1 VEETVA
7 EVALDE
13 QTEAVSV
20 LKVLLV
26 EDHQMVAQGI
36 VELVGAEPDLEIV
49 GVEGT
54 VAGAASAA
62 GRLQPHVVLMDY
74 RLPDGDGV
82 EAARQIRAVAPE
94 SAIVMVTSVASE
106 SVLLGAIDAGCAA
119 FVLKDSPMQDVIDA
133 TRAAGRG
140 EAVIA
145 PSLLARLLPRLR
157 RSNTAPTTTL
167 TDREQEVLELLAEG
181 LSSQA
186 IAERLFLSLN
196 TVRNHVQNLLVKLG
210 AHSRLEAVATAVRT
224 GLVHR
229 S

>member
-1 VEETVA
+1 
-7 EVALDE
+7 LRI
-13 QTEAVSV
+13 
-20 LKVLLV
+20 LLV

-36 VELVGAEPDLEIV
+36 VELVSAEPDLEVV
-49 GVEGT
+49 GVEAT
-54 VAGAASAA
+54 VAGATDAA
-62 GRLQPHVVLMDY
+62 ARLRPDVVLMDY

-82 EAARQIRAVAPE
+82 EATRQIRDVAP
-94 SAIVMVTSVASE
+94 ATAVVMVTSVASE

-157 RSNTAPTTTL
+157 RTTSAPPTAL
-167 TDREQEVLELLAEG
+167 TDREQQVLELLVEG

-186 IAERLFLSLN
+186 IAERLFLSMN
-196 TVRNHVQNLLVKLG
+196 TVRNHVQNILVKLG
-210 AHSRLEAVATAVRT
+210 AHSRLEAVATAVKT

>member
-1 VEETVA
+1 MRASGVYRAPPV
-7 EVALDE
+7 DE
-13 QTEAVSV
+13 P
-20 LKVLLV
+20 LRILLV
-26 EDHQMVAQGI
+26 EDHQMVAEGI
-36 VELVGAEPDLEIV
+36 VELVGAEPDLEVV

-54 VAGAASAA
+54 MAGATDAA
-62 GRLQPHVVLMDY
+62 ARLRPDVVLMDY

-82 EAARQIRAVAPE
+82 EATRQIRAMEPAP
-94 SAIVMVTSVASE
+94 AVVMVTSVASE

-119 FVLKDSPMQDVIDA
+119 FVLKDSPVQDVIDA

-157 RSNTAPTTTL
+157 RTAAAPSTAL
-167 TDREQEVLELLAEG
+167 TDREQQVLELLVEG
-181 LSSQA
+181 CSSQV
-186 IAERLFLSLN
+186 IADRLFLSMN
-196 TVRNHVQNLLVKLG
+196 TVRNHVQNVLVKLG

-224 GLVHR
+224 GLVDR

>member
-1 VEETVA
+1 
-7 EVALDE
+7 LRI
-13 QTEAVSV
+13 
-20 LKVLLV
+20 LLV

-36 VELVGAEPDLEIV
+36 VEIVGAQADLDVV
-49 GVEGT
+49 GVEAT
-54 VAGAASAA
+54 MQGATDAVV
-62 GRLQPHVVLMDY
+62 RLRPDVVLMDY

-82 EAARQIRAVAPE
+82 EATRRIREAVPSTAV
-94 SAIVMVTSVASE
+94 VMVTSVASE
-106 SVLLGAIDAGCAA
+106 NVLLGAIDAGCAA

-140 EAVIA
+140 DSVIA

-157 RSNTAPTTTL
+157 RTTTAPPTAL
-167 TDREQEVLELLAEG
+167 TEREQQVLELLVEG

-186 IAERLFLSLN
+186 IADRLFLSMN
-196 TVRNHVQNLLVKLG
+196 TVRNHVQNILVKLG
-210 AHSRLEAVATAVRT
+210 AHSRIEAVATAVRS

>member
-1 VEETVA
+1 MAEPDAQVA
-7 EVALDE
+7 RP
-13 QTEAVSV
+13 

-36 VELVGAEPDLEIV
+36 VELVGAEADLEIV
-49 GVEGT
+49 AVEGT
-54 VAGAASAA
+54 VTGAAEAA
-62 GRLQPHVVLMDY
+62 GRLRPDVVLMDY

-82 EAARQIRAVAPE
+82 EATRRIRSVAPD
-94 SAIVMVTSVASE
+94 SAVVMVTSVASE
-106 SVLLGAIDAGCAA
+106 SVLLDAIDAGCAA
-119 FVLKDSPMQDVIDA
+119 FVLKDSPVQDVIDA

-140 EAVIA
+140 EALIA

-157 RSNTAPTTTL
+157 RTGAALPTAL
-167 TDREQEVLELLAEG
+167 TDREQEVLELLADG

-196 TVRNHVQNLLVKLG
+196 TVRNHVQNILTKLG
-210 AHSRLEAVATAVRT
+210 AHSRLEAVATAVRA

>member
-1 VEETVA
+1 
-7 EVALDE
+7 LRI
-13 QTEAVSV
+13 
-20 LKVLLV
+20 LLV
-26 EDHQMVAQGI
+26 EDHQMVAEGI
-36 VELVGAEPDLEIV
+36 VELVGAEPDLEVV

-54 VAGAASAA
+54 VAGATDAAS
-62 GRLQPHVVLMDY
+62 RLRPDVVLMDY

-82 EAARQIRAVAPE
+82 EATRRIRAAVP
-94 SAIVMVTSVASE
+94 SAAVVMVTSVASE

-119 FVLKDSPMQDVIDA
+119 FVLKDSPVQDVIDA

-157 RSNTAPTTTL
+157 RTAAPATAL
-167 TDREQEVLELLAEG
+167 TDREQQVLELLVEG
-181 LSSQA
+181 HSSQA
-186 IAERLFLSLN
+186 IADRLFLSMN
-196 TVRNHVQNLLVKLG
+196 TVRNHVQNVLVKLG

-229 S
+229 A

>member
-1 VEETVA
+1 M
-7 EVALDE
+7 
-13 QTEAVSV
+13 
-20 LKVLLV
+20 KVLLV

-36 VELVGAEPDLEIV
+36 VELVGAEADLEIV
-49 GVEGT
+49 AVEGT
-54 VAGAASAA
+54 VAGAEEAA
-62 GRLQPHVVLMDY
+62 NRLRPDVVLMDY

-82 EAARQIRAVAPE
+82 EATRRIRAVAPG
-94 SAIVMVTSVASE
+94 SAVVMVTSVASE

-119 FVLKDSPMQDVIDA
+119 FVLKDSPVQDVIDA

-157 RSNTAPTTTL
+157 RTSAAAPTAL
-167 TDREQEVLELLAEG
+167 TDREQEVLELLADG

-196 TVRNHVQNLLVKLG
+196 TVRNHVQNILTKLG
-210 AHSRLEAVATAVRT
+210 AHSRLEAVATAVRA